1 MNAHLRAVPPTAA
14 EGAEVATLSPS
25 FEEFYEAHHRRL
37 FVALCL
43 TTGNRHEAEEVM
55 HDTFLR
61 ILERWDRV
69 SKLEDLDGYLYRAAM
84 NVFRNRYRRAAL
96 AMRKAV
102 HLAPTSDDLAA
113 VEARDEVVRLLR
125 SLIPQQRAAVV
136 LTALLDYSSEEAG
149 RMLGMKAST
158 VRVLA
163 ARARAQ
169 MKGNAEAHR

>member
-1 MNAHLRAVPPTAA
+1 M
-14 EGAEVATLSPS
+14 EGGVATSTPS
-25 FEEFYEAHHRRL
+25 FEDFYEAHHQRL

-55 HDTFLR
+55 HDAFLR
-61 ILERWDRV
+61 MFERWDRV
-69 SKLEDLDGYLYRAAM
+69 SRLSDLQGYLFRTAM
-84 NVFRNRYRRAAL
+84 NVFRNRYRRATL
-96 AMRKAV
+96 GMRKAV
-102 HLAPTSDDLAA
+102 RLAPTTDDLAA

-125 SLIPQQRAAVV
+125 GLIPQQRAAVM

-163 ARARAQ
+163 SRARAQ
-169 MKGNAEAHR
+169 MKKDTEAHR